1 MNDSFNERESQFEA
15 KFAHDEE
22 LKFKIIAHR
31 SRLFAAWVADQMGE
45 SAPPDY
51 ADGFVAFALGR
62 SAEALIEQARN
73 DLHDHGI
80 ALADTKL
87 SKAFEQAEQQAEIDV
102 SNAA

>member
-1 MNDSFNERESQFEA
+1 MNDSFYDRESQFEA

-22 LKFKIIAHR
+22 LKFKILAHR

-62 SAEALIEQARN
+62 SAEALIEQARS

-87 SKAFEQAEQQAEIDV
+87 AKAFEQAASQAETEVIG
-102 SNAA
+102 AA

>member
-1 MNDSFNERESQFEA
+1 MNDSFSERESDFET
-15 KFAHDEE
+15 KFAHDES
-22 LKFKIIAHR
+22 LKFKILAHR

-45 SAPPDY
+45 SAPPEY

-62 SAEALIEQARN
+62 SATAMIEQARS

-87 SKAFEQAEQQAEIDV
+87 VKAFEQAEEQAQIDV
-102 SNAA
+102 LGAR

>member
-1 MNDSFNERESQFEA
+1 MNDSFSERESEFEA
-15 KFAHDEE
+15 KFAHDEA
-22 LKFKIIAHR
+22 LKFKILAHR

-62 SAEALIEQARN
+62 AANAIIEQARN

-87 SKAFEQAEQQAEIDV
+87 VKAFEQADQQAQSDV
-102 SNAA
+102 LGAS